1 MEALRV
7 KDVSKDFGGVHA
19 VSNVSFSVEVGEH
32 LVIIGPN
39 GAGKTTLFNLLNG
52 QLSPTSGRIYF
63 FGRDITT
70 MSTHRRAHLGQ
81 ARSFQIISLFSN
93 LTVLDNTLIT
103 LHGTKRS
110 RFQMFRPSNRY
121 EHLLTKA
128 QEVLAAVALWEKK
141 DEFVKNI
148 AYGEQRRLEI
158 ALTLAPEPKL
168 LLLDEPS
175 CGLTSAESAD
185 ITDMIHELGG
195 DITVLLVAHDM
206 DLVFGVAERIIVL
219 HYGEII
225 ADGPPEEIQADP
237 RVKEIYMGIE
247 EGTESAAAS

>member
-7 KDVSKDFGGVHA
+7 EGLSKDFGGIHA
-19 VSNVSFSVEVGEH
+19 LSNVSFSVEVGEH
-32 LVIIGPN
+32 MAIIGPN

-70 MSTHRRAHLGQ
+70 MPTHRCAHLGQ
-81 ARSFQIISLFSN
+81 ARSFQIISLCPN

-110 RFQMFRPSNRY
+110 RFQMFRSINADTR
-121 EHLLTKA
+121 LLAKA
-128 QEVLAAVALWEKK
+128 QEALSAVALWDTR
-141 DEFVKNI
+141 DELVKNLS
-148 AYGEQRRLEI
+148 YGEQRRLEI
-158 ALTLAPEPKL
+158 ALTVTSEPKL

-175 CGLTSAESAD
+175 GGLTSAESAD
-185 ITDMIHELGG
+185 ITDMIHKLGR

-206 DLVFGVAERIIVL
+206 DLVFGVAGRIIVL
-219 HYGEII
+219 HYGKII
-225 ADGPPEEIQADP
+225 ADGAPEEIRVDP
-237 RVKEIYMGIE
+237 RVREIYMGIE
-247 EGTESAAAS
+247 ENIENATAS